1 MNINVFQK
9 MCKQHISFFFF
20 SSLGRLRFESLHDFS
35 HTDELF
41 PERKKAV
48 GVRKTLN
55 KQEHVPDGFLDC
67 VRSGGVSL
75 PDPEELEASLL
86 FSSLPSVLF
95 LSLFFCCYIVNTH
108 SRMGDVHRWVW
119 DSALVSEVSN
129 KDTSLPPISQLSG
142 NGVVCRLTRCLFS
155 GSEVRVLRIRV
166 GQGCVSLGAGG
177 VGTSRVECSG
187 LAWPESEGCGGR

>member
-1 MNINVFQK
+1 MFKNSERQEHPNAEAGSSADAFTPKASCPELGKTNRLTMNINVFQK

-86 FSSLPSVLF
+86 FSSLPSVLS

-108 SRMGDVHRWVW
+108 SRMGDVHR
-119 DSALVSEVSN
+119 
-129 KDTSLPPISQLSG
+129 
-142 NGVVCRLTRCLFS
+142 
-155 GSEVRVLRIRV
+155 
-166 GQGCVSLGAGG
+166 
-177 VGTSRVECSG
+177 
-187 LAWPESEGCGGR
+187 